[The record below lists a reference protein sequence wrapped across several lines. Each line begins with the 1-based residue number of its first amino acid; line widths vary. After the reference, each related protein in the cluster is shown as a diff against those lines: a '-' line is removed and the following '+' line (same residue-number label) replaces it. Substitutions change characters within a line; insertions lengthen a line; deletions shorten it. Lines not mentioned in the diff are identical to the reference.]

1 MLRQAVEPLLRRVAA
16 LGPAATVPTPQ
27 GALPADAFLTT
38 AMVEPAVH
46 AWDLAT
52 ATGQTL
58 DLDGGVVAALL
69 DEAERIG
76 DGLAATGMYAAALP
90 VDHAA
95 RPQER
100 LLALLGR
107 TR

>member
-1 MLRQAVEPLLRRVAA
+1 
-16 LGPAATVPTPQ
+16 
-27 GALPADAFLTT
+27 
-38 AMVEPAVH
+38 
-46 AWDLAT
+46 
-52 ATGQTL
+52 
-58 DLDGGVVAALL
+58 
-69 DEAERIG
+69 
-76 DGLAATGMYAAALP
+76 MYAAALP